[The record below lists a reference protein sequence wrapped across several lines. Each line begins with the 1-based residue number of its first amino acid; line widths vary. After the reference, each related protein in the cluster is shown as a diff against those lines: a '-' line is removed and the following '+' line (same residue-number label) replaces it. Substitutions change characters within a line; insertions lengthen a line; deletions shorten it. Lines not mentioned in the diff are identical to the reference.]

1 MDYSVKLF
9 KYRSSGVREYW
20 IVDRDKSRVTAWNFE
35 TDFMEEYSLSEKVK
49 VNIYDDLEIDF
60 SIINN

>member
-1 MDYSVKLF
+1 MDYSIKLF

-20 IVDRDKSRVTAWNFE
+20 IVDSDKNRITVWNFE
-35 TDFMEEYSLSEKVK
+35 NDFMEEYTLSDKVK

-60 SIINN
+60 STIKI